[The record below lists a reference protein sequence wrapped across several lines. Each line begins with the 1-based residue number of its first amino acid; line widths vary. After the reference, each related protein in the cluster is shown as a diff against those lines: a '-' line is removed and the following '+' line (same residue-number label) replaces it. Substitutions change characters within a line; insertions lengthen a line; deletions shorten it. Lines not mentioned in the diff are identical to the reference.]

1 MGDKEITNN
10 EYDKNKKEESIASI
24 LGKTPKLIG
33 KVKSQLD
40 KIDDI
45 TINKDGTVTHN
56 LLRAP

>member
-1 MGDKEITNN
+1 MTNN

-56 LLRAP
+56 LLKAP